1 MTLLVYFLYDN
12 IAPVDE
18 SHLLPR
24 GQSARIL
31 PIQQQPGRVPHLL
44 LPHLRILSTP
54 TLTSAQSGETGV
66 AYLGVLGLHE
76 AVLLDSREEERDH
89 ALFLHC
95 HVARGDRVNHLG
107 RMKVGV
113 WL

>member
-1 MTLLVYFLYDN
+1 M
-12 IAPVDE
+12 
-18 SHLLPR
+18 
-24 GQSARIL
+24 
-31 PIQQQPGRVPHLL
+31 
-44 LPHLRILSTP
+44 
-54 TLTSAQSGETGV
+54 